1 MMIMRRREGEKIL
14 IGDDIVLHIVQI
26 GRNRVRI
33 GIEAPREVKIKAAEM
48 ERMAELNVAAA
59 ATTPDAVRDLLG
71 RLQAAGF
78 RQPGPEHQ
86 GTADGLGV

>member
-14 IGDDIVLHIVQI
+14 IGDDVVLHIVQI

-33 GIEAPREVKIKAAEM
+33 GIEAPREMKIKAGEVQ
-48 ERMAELNVAAA
+48 RMAELNVAAA

-71 RLQAAGF
+71 RLQAAGLCE
-78 RQPGPEHQ
+78 PGPEHK
-86 GTADGLGV
+86 GTADGIGV

>member
-78 RQPGPEHQ
+78 RQPGPEHK
-86 GTADGLGV
+86 GTADSLGI